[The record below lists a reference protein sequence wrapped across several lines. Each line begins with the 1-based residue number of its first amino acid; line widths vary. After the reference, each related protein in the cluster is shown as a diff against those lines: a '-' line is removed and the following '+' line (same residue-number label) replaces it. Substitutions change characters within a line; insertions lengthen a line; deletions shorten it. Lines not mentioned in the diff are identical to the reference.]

1 MEIPQFNTKKELY
14 DFLVTNKDMII
25 SQRKAQIKYADAII
39 CPVELVESSIHVDKA
54 KPEDME
60 MPNPDEMMVK
70 AIINTTNL
78 LDSHMDVH
86 LPGIWNKSLKENR
99 NIMHMQEHG
108 NKFTDVIAMGE
119 DLKASTKTY
128 DWQKLGFDF
137 EGKTEALVFDSKVKK
152 DRNAMMFDQ
161 YKKGYVNNHSVG
173 MQYVKIEMAIN
184 DKDYKEE
191 FAAWNKYYPEI
202 ANKEVADERGL
213 FFAVKEAKVIEGS
226 AVLRGSNYATPTLSV
241 KTSEVKCSNCNTEF
255 DYNSISE
262 SGMGY
267 VKCPNCSTNINQ
279 EGKVQPGKP
288 TEKKIEPEVIST
300 QKVIDYE
307 FLIKNL
313 KSK

>member
-1 MEIPQFNTKKELY
+1 MEIPSFNTKKELFS
-14 DFLVTNKDMII
+14 FLVTNKNMII

-39 CPVELVESSIHVDKA
+39 CPVELVESSIQVDKA

-70 AIINTTNL
+70 AVINTTNL

-202 ANKEVADERGL
+202 TNKEDADKRGF

-241 KTSEVKCSNCNTEF
+241 KEF
-255 DYNSISE
+255 E
-262 SGMGY
+262 
-267 VKCPNCSTNINQ
+267 
-279 EGKVQPGKP
+279 VQPSND
-288 TEKKIEPEVIST
+288 TEEKIEPEVIST
-300 QKVIDYE
+300 QKAINYK